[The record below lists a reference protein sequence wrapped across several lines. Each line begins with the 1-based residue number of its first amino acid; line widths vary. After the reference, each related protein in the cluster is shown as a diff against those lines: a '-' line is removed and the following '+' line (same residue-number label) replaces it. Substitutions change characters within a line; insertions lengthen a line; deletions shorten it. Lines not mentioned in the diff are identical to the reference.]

1 MFRKIKLYGNLAE
14 YVGAKEF
21 EANVNSVAE
30 AVRFLLC
37 NFEDIEHYMSPNYY
51 QVKVGNFN
59 VGEDEIGYPVG
70 QEDIHFVP
78 VVSGSGGL
86 GKALLGG
93 ALIALSMGAF
103 GAFAGGTIF
112 SGAATV
118 GAKVTFGIGA
128 SLLLNGVSEML
139 FPLPKA
145 MDFKTEDDPS
155 VSFQFNS
162 IQNVSRAGIP
172 VPLVY
177 GEMFVGSIVISA
189 ALDTAQVDVD
199 DD

>member
-14 YVGAKEF
+14 YVGAEEF

-37 NFEDIEHYMSPNYY
+37 NFEGIEHYMSPNYY
-51 QVKVGNFN
+51 QIKVGNFDISK
-59 VGEDEIGYPVG
+59 DEIEHPVG

-93 ALIALSMGAF
+93 VLIALSMGAF
-103 GAFAGGTIF
+103 GAFAGGAMF

-118 GAKVTFGIGA
+118 GAKVTFGIGVN
-128 SLLLNGVSEML
+128 LLLTGVSEML
-139 FPLPKA
+139 FPLPKPT
-145 MDFKTEDDPS
+145 DFKTEDDPS
-155 VSFQFNS
+155 ISFQFNS

-177 GEMFVGSIVISA
+177 GEIFTGSIVISA